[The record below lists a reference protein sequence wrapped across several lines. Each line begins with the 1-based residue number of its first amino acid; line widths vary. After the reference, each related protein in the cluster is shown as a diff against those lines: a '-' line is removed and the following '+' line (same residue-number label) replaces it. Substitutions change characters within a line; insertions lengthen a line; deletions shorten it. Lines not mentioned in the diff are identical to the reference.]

1 MLTSST
7 SRTLSA
13 LGFIGLVGRKI
24 FCKTFHVCWILRLLT
39 SLLLVSVS
47 GDLDFKTGSQF
58 SVLDIVVQRNERD
71 EPGEIEQL

>member
-1 MLTSST
+1 LV
-7 SRTLSA
+7 
-13 LGFIGLVGRKI
+13 FIGLIGRKI
-24 FCKTFHVCWILRLLT
+24 FCKIFHVCWIFWLLN

-58 SVLDIVVQRNERD
+58 SVLDIVVQRNEMD